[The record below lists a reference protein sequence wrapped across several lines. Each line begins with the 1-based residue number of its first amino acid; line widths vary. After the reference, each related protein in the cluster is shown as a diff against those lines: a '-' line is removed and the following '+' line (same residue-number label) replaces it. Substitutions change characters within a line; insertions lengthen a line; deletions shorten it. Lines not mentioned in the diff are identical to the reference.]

1 MISLIFKIVARE
13 LEGLT
18 VDHPEDN
25 TEDNIE
31 MSEREEH
38 LINEV
43 SGQEADEDEAQ
54 TGSLEKETEVSQQE
68 VEAENTVSLTE
79 AIEKNNI
86 LTREKSEAEQ
96 KVVEY
101 KMKVVA
107 LESRIAKLK
116 YELSKKAS

>member
-1 MISLIFKIVARE
+1 MISLIFIIVARE

-18 VDHPEDN
+18 VDPPEDN

-38 LINEV
+38 LNNEV
-43 SGQEADEDEAQ
+43 SGKEADEDEAQ

-68 VEAENTVSLTE
+68 IDAENTVSLTE
-79 AIEKNNI
+79 AKETINI

-96 KVVEY
+96 EVVEY

-116 YELSKKAS
+116 QELSKKAS

>member
-18 VDHPEDN
+18 VDPPEDN

-38 LINEV
+38 LNNEV

-68 VEAENTVSLTE
+68 IDAENTVSLTE
-79 AIEKNNI
+79 AKETINI

-96 KVVEY
+96 EVVEY

>member
-1 MISLIFKIVARE
+1 MIFKIVAGE

-18 VDHPEDN
+18 VDPPEDN

-38 LINEV
+38 LNNEV

-54 TGSLEKETEVSQQE
+54 TGSLEKETEVSKQE
-68 VEAENTVSLTE
+68 VDAENTVSHTE
-79 AIEKNNI
+79 AKKTINI

-101 KMKVVA
+101 KMKVEA
-107 LESRIAKLK
+107 LESENAKLK
-116 YELSKKAS
+116 EELSKKAS

>member
-1 MISLIFKIVARE
+1 MIFKIVARE

-43 SGQEADEDEAQ
+43 SWQAADEDEAQ

-68 VEAENTVSLTE
+68 IDAENTVSLTE